1 MKKLLTNLI
10 VLLFMALAFDGF
22 AQNKDEGIPFNGI
35 IVDLVGQP
43 VKGARIFTLDKNFAS
58 KSDKKG
64 RFGLTNV
71 LPEDTVHVIFRRHR
85 YDIPVNG
92 RKSMRITL
100 GDQVLKDVVED
111 VDLVDLGYGFVKRR
125 ETLTPTNG
133 ISGEVLVRTG
143 QHTILSALRGLV
155 PGLNIHN
162 NNQFGVESSVTMRG
176 INSLNLSTT
185 PLFIVDGAVVN
196 SLDYI
201 SIYDVETVEVLKDG
215 SIYGSRGANGAII
228 VHTKRGG
235 RR

>member
-1 MKKLLTNLI
+1 M
-10 VLLFMALAFDGF
+10 VLFCMVMTFDGF
-22 AQNKDEGIPFNGI
+22 ALDKNEGIPFNGI

-43 VKGARIFTLDKNFAS
+43 VKGARIFTLDRNFAS

-64 RFGLTNV
+64 HFGLTNV
-71 LPEDTVHVIFRRHR
+71 LPDDTVHVIFRHHR

-100 GDQVLKDVVED
+100 GDQVIRDVVED
-111 VDLVDLGYGFVKRR
+111 VELVDFGYGFVKRR
-125 ETLTPTNG
+125 ETLTPSNG

-143 QHTILSALRGLV
+143 QSTILSALRGLV

-185 PLFIVDGAVVN
+185 PLFVVDGAVVN
-196 SLDYI
+196 SFDYI
-201 SIYDVETVEVLKDG
+201 SIYDVESVEVLKDG
-215 SIYGSRGANGAII
+215 SIYGSRGANGVII

-235 RR
+235 GRR